1 MKILDFG
8 SLNYDYVYGV
18 EHMVAP
24 GETISSLDMEIFCG
38 GKGLN
43 QAIAAARAGA
53 EVFMAGMVGKDGQL
67 FMDICKEN
75 GIDSSLIRQVP
86 GKSGHAII
94 QLDPNGQNSIL
105 LYGGSNRQMTK
116 EYVDKVLNNFEK
128 GDLLLLQNE
137 INLLSY
143 IIDKAHEKG
152 MRILLNPSPYDEKLA
167 ACDLTKVSV
176 FLINEI
182 EGEQMAGEK
191 EPDKILDALTEKY
204 PEAAIM
210 LTLGSKGSVYCCKGK
225 RYKQDIYKVKAVDT
239 TAAGD
244 TFTGYFAASL
254 LKGMPIEKTLKKCAK
269 ASAVAV
275 SRKGAADSIPRE
287 EEVDDYELL

>member
-1 MKILDFG
+1 MIQIKILDFG

-75 GIDSSLIRQVP
+75 GIDSSFIRQVP

-94 QLDPNGQNSIL
+94 QLDQNGQNSIL

-116 EYVDKVLNNFEK
+116 EYVDEVLNNFEK

-143 IIDKAHEKG
+143 IIDKA
-152 MRILLNPSPYDEKLA
+152 
-167 ACDLTKVSV
+167 
-176 FLINEI
+176 
-182 EGEQMAGEK
+182 
-191 EPDKILDALTEKY
+191 
-204 PEAAIM
+204 
-210 LTLGSKGSVYCCKGK
+210 
-225 RYKQDIYKVKAVDT
+225 
-239 TAAGD
+239 
-244 TFTGYFAASL
+244 
-254 LKGMPIEKTLKKCAK
+254 
-269 ASAVAV
+269 
-275 SRKGAADSIPRE
+275 
-287 EEVDDYELL
+287 YE